1 MPEQQRKTQEPAR
14 CHRASSG
21 LLLCAVLVAGWYVS
35 PIKGLEFRVAGG
47 RTVASPQWSEYLG
60 ARKLDLSH
68 PSKKELLLYSWDAYE
83 VALQDISGC

>member
-1 MPEQQRKTQEPAR
+1 M
-14 CHRASSG
+14 
-21 LLLCAVLVAGWYVS
+21 
-35 PIKGLEFRVAGG
+35 AGG